1 MYDMVHIYIRLISDD
16 FLFIVK
22 VTNVILK
29 SIHSHISTVSHLMIF
44 SSNVECIY

>member
-1 MYDMVHIYIRLISDD
+1 MYDIVHIYIRLISDE
-16 FLFIVK
+16 FLFI